1 LTPIQLPPHTPL
13 ALTAGRLRLEQGETQ
28 KPRLR
33 PGLQAKEKGEVFM
46 RRQEEG
52 FTLIEL
58 VMVIVILG
66 ILAAVAV
73 PRYLN
78 LTAESR
84 TATQNAAVSSTASAI
99 AIAAARNRT
108 TPISPSAQNVTD
120 ELPGASCLVSGTA
133 AVMVHGK
140 VHVTLMGGLLG
151 AAGAAANL
159 ADCGASTGSTIV
171 QGVGV
176 GYYSV

>member
-1 LTPIQLPPHTPL
+1 
-13 ALTAGRLRLEQGETQ
+13 
-28 KPRLR
+28 
-33 PGLQAKEKGEVFM
+33 M

-78 LTAESR
+78 LTDDAQA
-84 TATQNAAVSSTASAI
+84 ATKNAGVSSVGSAI

-108 TPISPSAQNVTD
+108 TTLAPNVSMVLA
-120 ELPGASCLVSGTA
+120 ELPGATC
-133 AVMVHGK
+133 
-140 VHVTLMGGLLG
+140 
-151 AAGAAANL
+151 AAGI
-159 ADCGASTGSTIV
+159 IV
-171 QGVGV
+171 QGKVNTTLIASNGTNINSCSDATATATLVAGV
-176 GYYSV
+176 GTGIYSS

>member
-1 LTPIQLPPHTPL
+1 
-13 ALTAGRLRLEQGETQ
+13 
-28 KPRLR
+28 
-33 PGLQAKEKGEVFM
+33 M

-78 LTAESR
+78 LTADAQI
-84 TATQNAAVSSTASAI
+84 ATRNAAVSSTASAI
-99 AIAAARNRT
+99 AIAAARNRAVVAA
-108 TPISPSAQNVTD
+108 PSVSMVEA
-120 ELPGASCLVSGTA
+120 EIPGAACAVSGTV

-140 VHVTLMGGLLG
+140 VNVTL
-151 AAGAAANL
+151 AGAPVVSNAVGVSATLANC
-159 ADCGASTGSTIV
+159 AGASTIV
-171 QGVGV
+171 QSVGT
-176 GYYSV
+176 GHYSV